1 MNRPIFDWPLIIES
15 SRNWIKRIVSKFWT
29 AALILYFSTRG
40 TAVQIWKAIRF
51 FLLRED
57 SFTRGQSPISVTGHW
72 GILSNVLHANNKT
85 IVEAV
90 MAVTTF
96 KMVYYI
102 RVQRQFECIKCSTI
116 PLSVVY
122 GVLNVGSSEKNNL
135 WPIVKINKKAHKDF
149 VTIGCIWAES

>member
-1 MNRPIFDWPLIIES
+1 MNRRIFDWPLGNES
-15 SRNWIKRIVSKFWT
+15 SRNRINRIFSKIWN
-29 AALILYFSTRG
+29 AAPRE
-40 TAVQIWKAIRF
+40 TAVQILKAIRF